1 MKKISIT
8 AKVTLLYMITLIV
21 ISAVFLAVM
30 LYAGSREAGESARRV
45 LMEEVADA
53 SEEINRTGSNFT
65 VDSNMQFYHNGVY
78 LSIYDDK
85 KKLIE
90 GRRPA
95 SLTSSLTLRDKTLRK
110 QKDSQGRVWYVYD
123 SRFVLNGKSLWVR
136 GVMNDFAEDSTFRAV
151 LRLLMI
157 GIPLLIAAA
166 AVVGYF
172 ITKRAFRPVGQAVET
187 AAEITR
193 DGDLTRRIPP
203 ISGGDEVSRMT
214 DAFNRMF
221 DRLEKQVEDEKRFT
235 NDAAHELRTPLTV
248 IRSQSEYALED
259 ESYRERALEVINSE
273 SKTMSQMVNQL
284 LMLARGDAGRLE
296 VHAVRLDLG
305 SLSRD
310 VVEQQEAAAEE
321 KGVEL
326 RCEAEDGVYAVADE
340 FMTIRILLNL
350 ISNALKYGVPALPED
365 VAGVEAA
372 GASASETEGTSGEET
387 AGASGEE
394 SAGAS
399 GAETEDAAGAETAGA
414 AGEGSKAAPAG
425 ITVRVRMDRERGMA
439 RLSVEDHGP
448 GIPAEELEKVW
459 DRFYRGSAAGRKEYS
474 GEENEGRPSSGLGL
488 AIVKALAEA
497 QGGRV
502 AAESRPYE
510 KTVFTVWLPEDSADN
525 DGKEAPA

>member
-193 DGDLTRRIPP
+193 DGDLTRRIPA

-326 RCEAEDGVYAVADE
+326 RCEAEDGVFAFADE

-350 ISNALKYGVPALPED
+350 ISNALKYGVPAK
-365 VAGVEAA
+365 
-372 GASASETEGTSGEET
+372 EGTSEVET
-387 AGASGEE
+387 A
-394 SAGAS
+394 
-399 GAETEDAAGAETAGA
+399 DA

-425 ITVRVRMDRERGMA
+425 ITVRVRTDRERGMA

-502 AAESRPYE
+502 AVESQPYE
-510 KTVFTVWLPEDSADN
+510 KTVFTVWLPEDSTDN